1 VYYLGANI
9 TTKIYQYT
17 SDAAESTG
25 RVTIA
30 TDTSAFN
37 TSGASNAVAND
48 YSLLQL
54 TANVANETTDKFY
67 AVSFVTDNIDGAD
80 EIMTDGVDPVIFQLH
95 DEHVND
101 SATSNQPDGTRQ
113 LLTFFR
119 GTPTTGSAV
128 IFRAD

>member
-37 TSGASNAVAND
+37 TSGASNLVAND

-67 AVSFVTDNIDGAD
+67 AVSFVTDDTDGAD

-101 SATSNQPDGTRQ
+101 AATSNQPDGTRQ

-119 GTPTTGSAV
+119 GTPTAGSAV